1 MMHRCSRNGEL
12 DSAALSVRLAIRD
25 GSDRVLPGLPRS
37 HCRGRVVLTVL
48 ASLVLTAEIAGC
60 HPEEAAGQ
68 NTLNSGVQT
77 AAAPPGRTE
86 QKSLRAP
93 KTSTKKV
100 RRSLPSYELPFEAR
114 ANPFEPPD
122 AGVHGSQ
129 TDTAAVQF
137 ADVKLLGLM
146 NNGTGTIAAVEVYGR
161 RRIVLPGTK
170 LGSPGSIAGLYVREI
185 REAEI
190 VVEQGGRRWIVPLPR
205 PKPIRSDRP
214 VPTTGES
221 PNAKGTPAINGR

>member
-1 MMHRCSRNGEL
+1 M
-12 DSAALSVRLAIRD
+12 
-25 GSDRVLPGLPRS
+25 
-37 HCRGRVVLTVL
+37 
-48 ASLVLTAEIAGC
+48 
-60 HPEEAAGQ
+60 
-68 NTLNSGVQT
+68 
-77 AAAPPGRTE
+77 
-86 QKSLRAP
+86 
-93 KTSTKKV
+93 
-100 RRSLPSYELPFEAR
+100 PSYELPFEAR

-122 AGVHGSQ
+122 AGVQGSQ